1 MLQQDIA
8 FHDARN
14 VGELTSRLNSDC
26 EAVSSGLSLNFNIF
40 LRSAV
45 QLVFGIFY
53 LTFTSWR
60 LSLILVGVWALLFSV
75 YTVYGRWTRRASAI
89 RQDSLAGLNTVAT
102 ESLQNVRTVRA
113 LGCENNM
120 LQKYAS
126 ATDELLFVEHQRAAA
141 YGIYAMFYNG
151 LTEAIKAV
159 ALGAGGILVARGSI
173 GAEQLTA
180 SMLYVDSV
188 VGSSLAVG
196 GQYRQLMQS
205 IGSSQRVFQY
215 TEMSPS
221 ASVVNENSGGPSGR
235 RITAGD
241 FCGGIHFQNV
251 SFAYPGRP
259 DTPVLRGLDLDLPAG
274 STTALVGSSGS
285 GKSTVA
291 ALVQRWYEPDAGDV
305 LLDGVPLRDLDPVWL
320 RSLLGVVTQDPRLF
334 STTVWENLVLGLND
348 GNGTQLEAGDHDG
361 VAGMENEVLMQLVR
375 EAAEAAH
382 AHEFIEQLPQGYATK
397 VADARLSGGQ
407 KQRLALARALARRP
421 RILLLDEATS
431 ALDRETEAAV
441 QASITAYLRR
451 TSSTCIVIAHRL
463 STIVDADR
471 IVVLDQGR
479 VAEEGTHKELLR
491 HQGLY
496 SRLVKGGL

>member
-1 MLQQDIA
+1 
-8 FHDARN
+8 
-14 VGELTSRLNSDC
+14 
-26 EAVSSGLSLNFNIF
+26 
-40 LRSAV
+40 
-45 QLVFGIFY
+45 
-53 LTFTSWR
+53 
-60 LSLILVGVWALLFSV
+60 
-75 YTVYGRWTRRASAI
+75 
-89 RQDSLAGLNTVAT
+89 
-102 ESLQNVRTVRA
+102 
-113 LGCENNM
+113 M